1 MTIVRCPL
9 PIALGSGYT
18 DWRSYNRD
26 YGEFIV
32 AAAI

>member
-1 MTIVRCPL
+1 MIIVRSPL
-9 PIALGSGYT
+9 PIALGSGCT
-18 DWRSYNRD
+18 DRPSYYRD